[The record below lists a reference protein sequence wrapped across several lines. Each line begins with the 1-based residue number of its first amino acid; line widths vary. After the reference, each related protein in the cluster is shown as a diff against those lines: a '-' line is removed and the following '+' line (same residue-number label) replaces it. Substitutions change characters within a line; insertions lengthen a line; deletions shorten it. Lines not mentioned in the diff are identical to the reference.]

1 MFAATVKQMKWTMK
15 DQRLL
20 LLVNAAENLENMA
33 GSLWLSLCLVA
44 VALAHPN
51 DYHSLGKASMDHKM
65 VLRMALKQRNV
76 DALEKAFWDISDPKS
91 PRYGAFLSLKGVG
104 ELVRPT
110 DEHLAAVS
118 TWAESVS
125 CLRSHH
131 IQPVSQDYLYLQ
143 LDVACATT
151 TFGAD
156 MHLFVANAT
165 LRPGQRPRRP
175 LLALRCP

>member
-1 MFAATVKQMKWTMK
+1 
-15 DQRLL
+15 
-20 LLVNAAENLENMA
+20 MA
-33 GSLWLSLCLVA
+33 GSLWLSLCLAA
-44 VALAHPN
+44 VALAHPVLAHPN
-51 DYHSLGKASMDHKM
+51 DYHSLGKASADHK
-65 VLRMALKQRNV
+65 VAVRLALKQRNV

-91 PRYGAFLSLKGVG
+91 SRYGAFLSLREVG

-110 DEHLAAVS
+110 DETLAAVS

-143 LDVACATT
+143 LDAACATT